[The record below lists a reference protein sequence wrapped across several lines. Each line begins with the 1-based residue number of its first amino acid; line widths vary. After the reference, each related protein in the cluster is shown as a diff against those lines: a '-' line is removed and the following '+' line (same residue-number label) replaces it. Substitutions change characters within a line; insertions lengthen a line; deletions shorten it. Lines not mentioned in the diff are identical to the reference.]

1 MYRIIRAAT
10 VQAQQADL
18 AAAQIEMATMR
29 GELEALRATA
39 DRAVAT
45 AIRAEDTSEAAW
57 RQLAAAA
64 SDAGRADGELSFLRA
79 QHLLDTED
87 RAVLRMLLR
96 ITRKQTR
103 VTDRVYVLFQH
114 GALHS
119 IHSTTESAE
128 SAAEAEGAPRDGWTS
143 NKPGAPLP
151 PASEVTWRIQP
162 LPVGGAP
169 SGTSP
174 N

>member
-10 VQAQQADL
+10 AQAQQADL

-103 VTDRVYVLFQH
+103 VTDRVYVLFQR
-114 GALHS
+114 GELHS

-128 SAAEAEGAPRDGWTS
+128 SAAEAEGAP
-143 NKPGAPLP
+143 PGRMDLEQA
-151 PASEVTWRIQP
+151 RR
-162 LPVGGAP
+162 AP
-169 SGTSP
+169 SSRLRGDVAHPVAPRGRRTVRHVS
-174 N
+174 